1 MILKLTVFGLFRKL
15 FQKLSFYKI
24 NPKKTKMVTEES
36 ERLAKEIF
44 NADPQIAHLGI
55 LDLGGNVL
63 LDQSSAASAPSEPD
77 PDRVQFY
84 EQLGVRRSTREHF
97 DEIYGKTDYIH
108 ITREKMQQ
116 MILYLPDATIYATL
130 EKSMTPEE
138 VKAAAQKIKF
148 LHSDIMKSGV

>member
-1 MILKLTVFGLFRKL
+1 
-15 FQKLSFYKI
+15 
-24 NPKKTKMVTEES
+24 MVTEELK
-36 ERLAKEIF
+36 RLAKEIF

-55 LDLGGNVL
+55 LDLEGNVL

-116 MILYLPDATIYATL
+116 MILYLPEATIYATL

-148 LHSDIMKSGV
+148 LHRDFMKSGV

>member
-1 MILKLTVFGLFRKL
+1 
-15 FQKLSFYKI
+15 
-24 NPKKTKMVTEES
+24 MVTEELK
-36 ERLAKEIF
+36 RLAKEIF

-55 LDLGGNVL
+55 LDLEGNVL

-116 MILYLPDATIYATL
+116 MILYLSEATIYATL

-148 LHSDIMKSGV
+148 LHRDFMKSGV

>member
-1 MILKLTVFGLFRKL
+1 
-15 FQKLSFYKI
+15 
-24 NPKKTKMVTEES
+24 MVTEEL

-55 LDLGGNVL
+55 LDLEGNVL

-116 MILYLPDATIYATL
+116 MILYLSEATIYATL

-148 LHSDIMKSGV
+148 LHRDFMKSGV